1 MTNKS
6 MKRRNAVIAAVAG
19 AALLVG
25 GSTYAL
31 WQQSANMVGGT
42 IQAGDL
48 SIKAGTSTFWDV
60 SEDRG
65 DQTLDAITTPAN
77 ENGVDGT
84 TVTLDGL
91 KAHAIPDLEDWTMVP
106 GDTVA
111 LAFPYKITLDGDNMV
126 AQLGLSVN
134 DAMRQALSQTFEYQV
149 SPDTSID
156 VPYLNMRY
164 ELIKPL
170 DSNGPQARVD
180 GDDITAT
187 SQADM
192 PLTYFQAANQN
203 DGELEGP
210 SPDDPADQTITVVDN
225 GGAVYVLVLYVNF
238 DERTPNTDKTATELG
253 LTNTLLDLTNNLTA
267 TLQQVRC
274 DPQAPGSNFICS

>member
-6 MKRRNAVIAAVAG
+6 TKRRNAVIAAVAG

-60 SEDRG
+60 SEDRS

-84 TVTLDGL
+84 AVTLDGL
-91 KAHAIPDLEDWTMVP
+91 TAHAIPSLEDWTMVP

-134 DAMRQALSQTFEYQV
+134 DAMRQALSKGYDVEVDGEEGETVE
-149 SPDTSID
+149 T
-156 VPYLNMRY
+156 VPYLTMRY
-164 ELIKPL
+164 ELIKPA
-170 DSNGPQARVD
+170 DANGAQTLLTS
-180 GDDITAT
+180 DDITAASPET
-187 SQADM
+187 L
-192 PLTYFQAANQN
+192 PLSYFQAPNQL
-203 DGELEGP
+203 DG
-210 SPDDPADQTITVVDN
+210 SPEPGSNITMIED
-225 GGAVYVLVLYVNF
+225 GSAVYVLVLYVTF
-238 DERTPNTDKTATELG
+238 DYDTPNTDQTATDLASQN
-253 LTNTLLDLTNNLTA
+253 LTNTLLDLTDNLTA